1 MNASASAS
9 TGVPTTYFEALRDS
23 TREANGRPVIKVPGY
38 PGFVG
43 LPHNLIYIIVK
54 SDPAKR
60 QTLTAK
66 PGGFLRAD
74 IVGGVTIKYRAF
86 FGEEAKRKEK
96 REEHEDTGYRYVL
109 FEEPPS
115 DDTKTAFE
123 KHTGT
128 LLEPSNAQH
137 TYSLTGPRVPE
148 AKPMESGA
156 QQCVQSLIGP
166 TGLVEGKSK
175 KEQKAPR
182 ATGNWRVSVFEDQAT
197 IVGALADAEAQ
208 PSSKRGRE
216 DADAQ
221 PAPDAETLTP
231 PP

>member
-9 TGVPTTYFEALRDS
+9 TGVPTTYFEDLRDS

-43 LPHNLIYIIVK
+43 LPHNLLYIIVK

-96 REEHEDTGYRYVL
+96 REEHEDTER
-109 FEEPPS
+109 
-115 DDTKTAFE
+115 AN
-123 KHTGT
+123 T
-128 LLEPSNAQH
+128 LQ
-137 TYSLTGPRVPE
+137 
-148 AKPMESGA
+148 SGA
-156 QQCVQSLIGP
+156 LSFAQAVATTAVAG
-166 TGLVEGKSK
+166 VEGGG
-175 KEQKAPR
+175 R
-182 ATGNWRVSVFEDQAT
+182 QACSRT
-197 IVGALADAEAQ
+197 A
-208 PSSKRGRE
+208 
-216 DADAQ
+216 
-221 PAPDAETLTP
+221 
-231 PP
+231 